1 MTFRSSTLHSY
12 KNRQQCTIFTRN
24 NVFLID
30 WSTRSLSAILMYS
43 MVCLVRQVHCCSPT
57 IACYG
62 NESQEIRLQR
72 RAIEFEDLNARVKKE
87 ERFAIHHQAV
97 FSSYSAAR
105 KWNKTFI
112 NEQLWIAISKSTT
125 TNFPTEKCFPQM
137 SPSSFQGQLD
147 ESMTE
152 LQTPSSRFILWV
164 FTSRPCVQ
172 QQAIQTTKSMPKN
185 VLIPCS
191 PLP

>member
-1 MTFRSSTLHSY
+1 MRVYDEMTFTSSTLHSY
-12 KNRQQCTIFTRN
+12 KNRQQCAIFTRN
-24 NVFLID
+24 NVFLVD

-43 MVCLVRQVHCCSPT
+43 MVCLVRPVPCCSPT

-105 KWNKTFI
+105 KWT
-112 NEQLWIAISKSTT
+112 KSLSMN
-125 TNFPTEKCFPQM
+125 NF
-137 SPSSFQGQLD
+137 
-147 ESMTE
+147 E
-152 LQTPSSRFILWV
+152 LQFQKVLQQISPQKSVFHKSLHLHSSDNSTNRWLNY
-164 FTSRPCVQ
+164 
-172 QQAIQTTKSMPKN
+172 K
-185 VLIPCS
+185 LL
-191 PLP
+191 PLA